1 MRFGLFFSSISSL
14 AKWVTVNSME
24 PSHIEIE
31 NRKCKRKIIRMNRN
45 GGNAS
50 TTHISCV
57 CVCVY
62 VWIYAKWS
70 NMIWHFI
77 GKTRVRHVSI
87 VLSLSLFLGSIELA
101 CLVALAT
108 IRSYGSNTNFQ
119 LSLAKYV
126 ERVSFVLFESRIS
139 IRIDSIWLHW
149 KRLNGTRLACTE
161 RNRNGFLLG
170 VVQYG

>member
-1 MRFGLFFSSISSL
+1 
-14 AKWVTVNSME
+14 
-24 PSHIEIE
+24 
-31 NRKCKRKIIRMNRN
+31 
-45 GGNAS
+45 
-50 TTHISCV
+50 
-57 CVCVY
+57 
-62 VWIYAKWS
+62 
-70 NMIWHFI
+70 MIWHFI
-77 GKTRVRHVSI
+77 GKTRVRHVII

-139 IRIDSIWLHW
+139 IRIDSIRLHW